1 MHNVA
6 DVMIEKKNY
15 REASP
20 ILLKSME
27 LIEKVFGVDHP
38 IACQTREE
46 LLELEAKIN
55 QLEAK

>member
-1 MHNVA
+1 
-6 DVMIEKKNY
+6 
-15 REASP
+15 
-20 ILLKSME
+20 ME